1 MNIVFDL
8 GGVVLDWK
16 PRPLIEKIFPMDSDR
31 EKMVTQV
38 LGHQDWVKL
47 DRGTLDLK
55 TATIR
60 AARRTGISEELIR
73 NFFNIIPKILVPIP
87 DTLNL
92 IREIKEVGHRL
103 FILSNMQYESANY
116 IEKNLDF
123 WNLFEPPIFS
133 CRINMVKPEMSI
145 FQHLLDYHQLE
156 ASETVFIDDMQVN
169 VESAQELGIHSIR
182 FENAQQCRQQL
193 KDLGCL

>member
-16 PRPLIEKIFPMDSDR
+16 PKLLIERIFPTDSDR
-31 EKMVTQV
+31 KKIFTQV
-38 LGHQDWVKL
+38 LGHPDWVKM
-47 DRGTLDLK
+47 DRGILDWK
-55 TATIR
+55 TATIQ

-73 NFFNIIPKILVPIP
+73 NFFELIPKNLVPIP

-103 FILSNMQYESANY
+103 FILSNMHHEAANY

-133 CRINMVKPEMSI
+133 CRINMVKPEISI
-145 FQHLLDYHQLE
+145 FQYLLDSHQLK
-156 ASETVFIDDMQVN
+156 ASETVFIDDMQAN
-169 VESAQELGIHSIR
+169 VESAQELGINTIK

-193 KDLGCL
+193 KNLGCV